1 MFNFRELKPNPDN
14 PRTITEKEF
23 LNLKQKILRIPQG
36 LEVQKILF
44 KDGIIIAGN
53 QRFRALLELADNG
66 FEVKESYFVDA
77 TGWTDEQL
85 EEFLIT
91 SNISDGEWDW
101 DILANKWDIEQ
112 LGDWGLEKTQYL
124 LKGINSSD
132 ENSEWVGMPEFE
144 SKDEAYK
151 VIIQFNNETDRED
164 YLNLSKLRILTKQ
177 NKTYSTWWPYKER
190 NNLSDKIYE

>member
-1 MFNFRELKPNPDN
+1 MFNFRELKPNPKN
-14 PRTITEKEF
+14 PRIITEKEF

-53 QRFRALLELADNG
+53 QRFRALLELADEG
-66 FEVKESYFVDA
+66 FEVKDSYFVDA
-77 TGWTDEQL
+77 TDWTDDQL
-85 EEFLIT
+85 QEFLIT

-101 DILANKWDIEQ
+101 DVLANEWDIEQ
-112 LGDWGLEKTQYL
+112 LGGWGLEKTQYL

-151 VIIQFNNETDRED
+151 VIIQFDNETDRED
-164 YLNLSKLRILTKQ
+164 YLNKSKLKISTKQ

-190 NNLSDKIYE
+190 SNLSDKIYE